1 MLEHR
6 RTAARSLGAVQS
18 ARPSGRGAARV
29 HPHQDPHLPRSRLC
43 LQGVRQRDHA
53 WRPHLSPERT
63 AQLNA
68 QAAHNI
74 ACIQGW
80 IDRGP
85 DGPIDPS
92 HLLFSIWAATQTY
105 ADFDWQISTVT
116 GKARLDEADYDAA
129 ADTIIRTVLR
139 GCEIAEPTAA

>member
-1 MLEHR
+1 MH
-6 RTAARSLGAVQS
+6 GA
-18 ARPSGRGAARV
+18 
-29 HPHQDPHLPRSRLC
+29 
-43 LQGVRQRDHA
+43 
-53 WRPHLSPERT
+53 PHLSPERT

-80 IDRGP
+80 IDQGLMA
-85 DGPIDPS
+85 PIDPS

-129 ADTIIRTVLR
+129 ADTIIRLVLR
-139 GCEIAEPTAA
+139 GCEVAEPTAA